1 MKSGRRRTVRARSAS
16 LLVGSNSRG
25 GDGAVCVGRGR
36 RCGQRLGVDGRILA
50 RARVGFGGGS
60 GLGLGR
66 LCLRL
71 GVGERNGSEW
81 AAARSMADCRLS
93 PALVLER
100 NSSVVPKVLL
110 EFVAFG
116 GGCILVERSTGVGQ
130 SALTPGL
137 SCVLVLGRA
146 ELASSLGLLLER
158 LLLLGVGV
166 ADLDLELLGGSRD
179 GTVVERLDDFFASVA
194 VLEAA
199 GNTVSALPKKGRRDR
214 S

>member
-1 MKSGRRRTVRARSAS
+1 M
-16 LLVGSNSRG
+16 
-25 GDGAVCVGRGR
+25 GRGR
-36 RCGQRLGVDGRILA
+36 RCSQRLGVDGRILA
-50 RARVGFGGGS
+50 RAGVGFGSGS
-60 GLGLGR
+60 RLGLGR

-71 GVGERNGSEW
+71 GVGERNGPER

-100 NSSVVPKVLL
+100 NSSVVAKVLL
-110 EFVAFG
+110 ELVAFG
-116 GGCILVERSTGVGQ
+116 GRRILVERSTGVRQ
-130 SALTPGL
+130 PALTPGL

-166 ADLDLELLGGSRD
+166 ANLDLELLGGSRNR
-179 GTVVERLDDFFASVA
+179 TVVERLDDLFASLA

-199 GNTVSALPKKGRRDR
+199 GNTVSAWPKNGRRDPVSTYR
-214 S
+214 ANPTPRP